1 MAAKSTKTAARH
13 TVWHMEPIS
22 ANGSTNRINH
32 ARGQVRS
39 DVTAAAVNGINPAA
53 AERGVIDL
61 GSATDEEVA
70 RDRDAR
76 AMWLRSRR
84 GRRPEPYVEF
94 MLAGPPQYGSDE
106 RWPAE
111 KEAEWAEA
119 ALGWVQKRFPDS
131 LVVVASHHRDETA
144 PHVHIVLSPRS
155 VDEQG
160 RGEWGWCRAR
170 NQAVELCAADFLREK
185 AAKAALEGE
194 RPAKAAK
201 EGKRQSAKRQDAKQ
215 PTTKRITP
223 KRHNKVGAKKALAV
237 LQNDV
242 HAHVG
247 APFGLMRGERGSKKQ
262 HKAVD
267 KMTAAIG
274 HAREVAKSV
283 AASRRKAA
291 QFSKRLAQR
300 ERRIQAVETEQGA
313 MAERE
318 AEVAA
323 QAEQIATAAE
333 ELAHFQQQMRQLAES
348 LHRRQRAA
356 QHKEEVNEKKQA
368 ENADKERRILVSMAC
383 MTHAST
389 CVISDFDRWQEL
401 AHQALIGSPDDVDEI
416 EAIVEPEPEPPPPTM
431 PTPPRKPRKRRRRK
445 PSNVVDFRPPR

>member
-1 MAAKSTKTAARH
+1 MSPIPESQST
-13 TVWHMEPIS
+13 M
-22 ANGSTNRINH
+22 RIRH
-32 ARGQVRS
+32 ARGEARGA
-39 DVTAAAVNGINPAA
+39 VTQAAAQINKAA
-53 AERGVIDL
+53 AKRGVVDV
-61 GSATDEEVA
+61 GSATDEEVE
-70 RDRDAR
+70 RDRADR
-76 AMWLRSRR
+76 AAWLRGRR
-84 GRRPEPYVEF
+84 GRPPQSYVEF
-94 MLAGPPQYGSDE
+94 LVAGPPQYGSDAP
-106 RWPAE
+106 WPVE
-111 KEAEWAEA
+111 QEFLWASA
-119 ALGWVQKRFPDS
+119 AVDWVKKRFPHS
-131 LVVVASHHRDETA
+131 VIAAASIHRDETA
-144 PHVHIVLSPRS
+144 PHLHIVLSPQSLDSKGQR
-155 VDEQG
+155 Q
-160 RGEWGWCRAR
+160 WGWCHAR
-170 NQAVELCAADFLREK
+170 NQAVQFIADEFQ
-185 AAKAALEGE
+185 AAKAA
-194 RPAKAAK
+194 AS
-201 EGKRQSAKRQDAKQ
+201 GKRKPRKRKPFA
-215 PTTKRITP
+215 
-223 KRHNKVGAKKALAV
+223 HLNKTNAKKALSIM
-237 LQNDV
+237 QNDC

-247 APFGLMRGERGSKKQ
+247 EPFGLLRGERGSKAKHQ
-262 HKAVD
+262 AVD

-274 HAREVAKSV
+274 HVREVAKSV

-356 QHKEEVNEKKQA
+356 QRKEEVNEKKQA

-416 EAIVEPEPEPPPPTM
+416 EAIVEPEPEPPPPT
-431 PTPPRKPRKRRRRK
+431 PPRKTGRKRRRRK
-445 PSNVVDFRPPR
+445 PSNVVDFRPQR